1 MILNKQNGKIYLG
14 RTAKPGNR
22 RRSHFSELR
31 RRVHNNP
38 RLQAA
43 FNKYGEQ
50 SFVFE
55 VIANVETG
63 GGKQAEA
70 HWFAQYGFDK
80 RLLYNCHFETYGGPS
95 CFGPM
100 PEQIKQK
107 ISEAIK
113 SNTRPKAYEMLDA
126 MANDGISLREACR
139 RSGLSSSTLLRYKR
153 ERVAKEDIEIYH
165 PQCKASSERVAI
177 FAEAFKKNRESA
189 LSRFSDFRVSR
200 KALAK
205 YLPEH
210 GIDPKEVRFDRWRT
224 EASERANQAVQMTLN
239 TGCSASQAI
248 KACGATNTAYYRRLK
263 EVKQELGLLRLST
276 TAA

>member
-1 MILNKQNGKIYLG
+1 MILNKQNGKLYLG

-22 RRSHFSELR
+22 RRGHFSELR

-50 SFVFE
+50 SFAFE
-55 VIANVETG
+55 VIANVALGLGEE
-63 GGKQAEA
+63 AEA
-70 HWFAQYGFDK
+70 CWFARYGFDK
-80 RLLYNCHFETYGGPS
+80 RLLYNCHFETYGGPG

-100 PEQIKQK
+100 SEKVKQK

-126 MANDGISLREACR
+126 MATDGLSLREACR
-139 RSGLSSSTLLRYKR
+139 RSGLASNTLLRYKR
-153 ERVAKEDIEIYH
+153 ERAAKESIEIHH
-165 PQCKASSERVAI
+165 PQCKASKERVAV
-177 FAEAFKKNRESA
+177 FAKAFKENRENA
-189 LSRFSDFRVSR
+189 LVNFSDFRVSR

-224 EASERANQAVQMTLN
+224 EASERADKAVQMVLR

-248 KACGATNTAYYRRLK
+248 KACSATNTAYYRRLK
-263 EVKQELGLLRLST
+263 EVKQERGLLRLST
-276 TAA
+276 IA